1 MFSWFKRNKVIE
13 GPMGTPGPAGATG
26 TQGTQGFTGAPGTSV
41 DQEFVLALMKAHLK
55 PGSFKATK

>member
-1 MFSWFKRNKVIE
+1 MLSWLKRIPGIE
-13 GPMGTPGPAGATG
+13 GPPGVVGPAGTTG
-26 TQGTQGFTGAPGTSV
+26 TQGAQGFSGPPGTSV